1 MLRCPTN
8 PFLPH
13 NQIDITGFTIIKSE
27 LLHQQTI
34 NAYYFIRNYLS
45 QHEFSD
51 QGDMWNIDTDIPPWL
66 PIDDENVNES
76 VFWSDNSSTPT
87 TPGQQKRWKKS
98 VDNEDHTTNGILMQ
112 DQVSYMFILI

>member
-51 QGDMWNIDTDIPPWL
+51 QGFGWNIDIDIPHWV
-66 PIDDENVNES
+66 PIDDEH
-76 VFWSDNSSTPT
+76 
-87 TPGQQKRWKKS
+87 
-98 VDNEDHTTNGILMQ
+98 DNEIKKDDDNRDDSNNEEMDI
-112 DQVSYMFILI
+112 SINIIK